1 MDKQQVSEIFRDIA
15 KLLEMQGEDPYR
27 IRAYYRAARTVEH
40 LRESLSTIA
49 QRRALQ
55 DIPDIGKTLAREIT
69 ELIESGRLRYHEHLK
84 STVPEGLLPLLRLSS
99 LKVEQVR
106 VLWRTFD
113 ITSMR
118 HLNQAYKE
126 GRLPFDESTLMALGR
141 DLASWERNQQRMLLG
156 MALPRAELLVQNLQ
170 RLPLVEHISIAG
182 SLRRGV
188 DRVGDINL
196 VMASSDPA
204 RLIQICTR
212 QPEVRQ
218 VLQTTSE
225 SATIVTS
232 EGLRVAFVA
241 VPLTSFAPALLFY
254 TGSAAHIT
262 ALRRLAQQ
270 RGLQLTTHALL
281 RHHDASTLPVS
292 SEEDIYHEL
301 GLAYNSPELREPPG
315 ELEAAATRTL
325 PRLVGLEDILGDL
338 HVHSNW
344 GNGAHGLEDIAQ
356 AAQRM
361 GYQYVAI
368 CDYTY
373 AAETGQGLTPDE
385 LSKQIAAIRQLNAS
399 LPPSFRL
406 LAGAEVEI
414 SPDGELAFD
423 EAVLHE
429 LDIVVAAMHT
439 GYKAPRSQIM
449 RRLCKA
455 MQHPL
460 VNVLAHPAGRMLGRQ
475 EGPSIDMEALL
486 ETAVDTHT
494 CLEINSHVLRLDLPD
509 RYVRQAKDLGLM
521 LALGSDAHSVQ
532 EMRTMRLGVQTAR
545 RGWLESRQLLNAL
558 PYQELRR
565 RLQEQD
571 AMHAL

>member
-1 MDKQQVSEIFRDIA
+1 
-15 KLLEMQGEDPYR
+15 
-27 IRAYYRAARTVEH
+27 
-40 LRESLSTIA
+40 
-49 QRRALQ
+49 
-55 DIPDIGKTLAREIT
+55 
-69 ELIESGRLRYHEHLK
+69 
-84 STVPEGLLPLLRLSS
+84 
-99 LKVEQVR
+99 
-106 VLWRTFD
+106 
-113 ITSMR
+113 
-118 HLNQAYKE
+118 
-126 GRLPFDESTLMALGR
+126 
-141 DLASWERNQQRMLLG
+141 
-156 MALPRAELLVQNLQ
+156 
-170 RLPLVEHISIAG
+170 
-182 SLRRGV
+182 
-188 DRVGDINL
+188 
-196 VMASSDPA
+196 
-204 RLIQICTR
+204 
-212 QPEVRQ
+212 
-218 VLQTTSE
+218 
-225 SATIVTS
+225 
-232 EGLRVAFVA
+232 VA
-241 VPLTSFAPALLFY
+241 
-254 TGSAAHIT
+254 
-262 ALRRLAQQ
+262 
-270 RGLQLTTHALL
+270 
-281 RHHDASTLPVS
+281 
-292 SEEDIYHEL
+292 
-301 GLAYNSPELREPPG
+301 
-315 ELEAAATRTL
+315 
-325 PRLVGLEDILGDL
+325 LEDILGDL

-344 GNGAHGLEDIAQ
+344 GSGAHGLEDIAQ

-385 LSKQIAAIRQLNAS
+385 LSKQIATIRRLNAS

-439 GYKAPRSQIM
+439 GYKAPRNQIT

-460 VNVLAHPAGRMLGRQ
+460 VNVLAHPTGRMLGRLD
-475 EGPSIDMEALL
+475 GPSIDMEALL

-509 RYVRQAKDLGLM
+509 RYVRQAKALGLM
-521 LALGSDAHSVQ
+521 LSLGSDAHSVQ
-532 EMRTMRLGVQTAR
+532 EMRTMRLGVQTAQ